1 MCSRWPPFSSVHSL
15 RLTFSRANFTGR
27 VQISIRVYLLRENR
41 TITDLRKAIREEMRA
56 ISWSL
61 CKDVMD
67 SFVLRLKKCTD
78 LNGGHL
84 EYMLQ
89 STQ

>member
-1 MCSRWPPFSSVHSL
+1 MATIQL
-15 RLTFSRANFTGR
+15 RAFLEAHVFTCKFDRPRENFDPR
-27 VQISIRVYLLRENR
+27 VLREPR
-41 TITDLRKAIREEMRA
+41 TITDLREAIREEMRA
-56 ISWSL
+56 IPRSL

-84 EYMLQ
+84 EYML
-89 STQ
+89 